1 MNYFTYICI
10 QKYLYMKPYWL
21 AVTLF
26 FCLFLTGVD
35 AQYFDY
41 RNGIMA
47 RKTFMDFGTFRDENT
62 GAIRNYQNGFELAFV
77 RNFPNQLSV
86 AFTLGTGSY
95 RDSIQDF
102 IKSPFYC
109 VGAQAKLHLKKNFN
123 WVNPYITGGVNG
135 IFPKDKD
142 FAVQVPLGLG
152 VMFKVHPQL
161 YLNVQSDYRVSV
173 ANWEGHLQ
181 HQFGFVYFLGSKKAN
196 TDSLVVKRDS
206 DQDGIPD
213 EEDLCP
219 GVAGLLKFYGCP
231 DTDGDGIEDSK
242 DKCPDLAGVA
252 AFGGCPDSDGDG
264 IQDTEDEC
272 PQLKGPASNKGCP
285 IADKDGDGVP
295 DAQDE
300 CPDRAGT
307 ADMKGCPDTDGDGI
321 PDRDDKCP
329 EKAGPKA
336 NNGCPEVIA
345 KDSDKD
351 GIPDSEDDCPFASG
365 PAKYNGCPDSD
376 GDGLSDKVDAC
387 PNSPGPASNKGC
399 PIIEKAD
406 IETLDF
412 AMRAVQ
418 FDLGRA
424 TLRTESFGILDKVA
438 KIMKKY
444 PDYNLS
450 IAGHTD
456 NSGSAAFNLD
466 LSERRAKICYEYL
479 ISIGIPAS
487 RLSYV
492 GFGSSKPIAPNDNE
506 TGRYLNRRVEFNL
519 LPK

>member
-1 MNYFTYICI
+1 
-10 QKYLYMKPYWL
+10 MKPYWL

-26 FCLFLTGVD
+26 FCLSFTGVD

-41 RNGIMA
+41 RHGIMA

-62 GAIRNYQNGFELAFV
+62 GAIRNYQNGFELAYV

-109 VGAQAKLHLKKNFN
+109 VGAQAQLHLKKNFN
-123 WVNPYITGGVNG
+123 WINPYITGGVNG
-135 IFPKDKD
+135 IFPKEKD

-181 HQFGFVYFLGSKKAN
+181 HQFGFVYFLGSKKAT
-196 TDSLVVKRDS
+196 TDSLVVKLDS

-272 PQLKGPASNKGCP
+272 PQLRRRPGGRFGLLVQHRPVG
-285 IADKDGDGVP
+285 ADP
-295 DAQDE
+295 RRARR
-300 CPDRAGT
+300 RAGRRPR
-307 ADMKGCPDTDGDGI
+307 APGLRPGQAR
-321 PDRDDKCP
+321 DR
-329 EKAGPKA
+329 EKNFFERNFYTTSMCVKFSTYLYYR
-336 NNGCPEVIA
+336 VFKKI
-345 KDSDKD
+345 
-351 GIPDSEDDCPFASG
+351 
-365 PAKYNGCPDSD
+365 
-376 GDGLSDKVDAC
+376 
-387 PNSPGPASNKGC
+387 NK
-399 PIIEKAD
+399 
-406 IETLDF
+406 
-412 AMRAVQ
+412 
-418 FDLGRA
+418 
-424 TLRTESFGILDKVA
+424 
-438 KIMKKY
+438 
-444 PDYNLS
+444 
-450 IAGHTD
+450 
-456 NSGSAAFNLD
+456 
-466 LSERRAKICYEYL
+466 
-479 ISIGIPAS
+479 
-487 RLSYV
+487 
-492 GFGSSKPIAPNDNE
+492 
-506 TGRYLNRRVEFNL
+506 
-519 LPK
+519 